1 MEYKYLIVIKDGII
15 EMEGEIY
22 QKILRKEKLASLKET
37 KKMLKRFEKEYPK
50 KEIIIKEY
58 FKGKWKEIKI

>member
-15 EMEGEIY
+15 EIEGEIY
-22 QKILRKEKLASLKET
+22 QKIFRKEKLASLKEA
-37 KKMLKRFEKEYPK
+37 KKKLKRFEKEYSE

-58 FKGKWKEIKI
+58 FKGKWKEIKV